1 MDLEF
6 NFYLKKAEI
15 FQALVWEK
23 IFKIALI
30 VKLRKILL
38 WLAIL
43 SAVLFLWG
51 FFGET
56 FADSTLK
63 ILLGSGLIFF
73 ALFLACWEINLFFEK
88 KLANPLLRQG
98 FGGQAK
104 DNLAE
109 LLSFES
115 AKAVRRSILFAKIN
129 NFSEINSSML
139 FYFLLKGNKELN
151 FIFSRAIL
159 NIEAI
164 EKTLKAYFK
173 TIKSEKFIGTF
184 SKDFQDTIYEA
195 LKILEGKDHKRI
207 EIGDILAALAKKDL
221 IFRKILVDSGLREE
235 DIDNLV
241 RWLEALKERTEN
253 KNKFWEYKSLAKH
266 GSIATEWASG
276 YTIVLDKFAIDWTDY
291 VKNRGFEKI
300 IGHKEAISQSER
312 VLGRTDINNV
322 LLVGEPGSGRGSII
336 QALAQKCLF
345 GESLPTLNYKR
356 VVELDMA
363 SLLSQIESM
372 EEVEAML
379 DRIFREIDRAGNII
393 LVINEFHNFVGQL
406 VRPGIIDISGV
417 LSPYLKSSNC
427 QILAVTTYSGL
438 HKYIESNLSVLSL
451 FEKVEVSEISDRDTI
466 ILLEN
471 QALFLEQKYKKF
483 VTYPA
488 IRDIVVLARKY
499 LTATIFPKK
508 AMDLLD
514 EIMVLA
520 SQNKKE
526 NLILPE
532 LVTRVISEKTQIPI
546 GEMGNKEKE
555 ILLHLEDLLHQRII
569 GQEEAVSEVSTAM
582 RRSRADIT
590 IRSGPMGTFLFLG
603 PTGVG
608 KTETSKALAAIYFS
622 SEEKMIRLDM
632 SEFQAVADIK
642 RLIGTEK
649 EEGLLTTKI
658 RENPFSLILLDEF
671 EKAHPD
677 ILNLFLQVFDEGHLT
692 DGAGRKVDFKNSLII
707 ATSNAGYKIILEA
720 IKEKKQ
726 MSEIKSELL
735 DFLFKEGVFR
745 PELINRFD
753 AVVVFRSLTKENLL
767 DIAGLMI
774 KKLKNNLAEKGI
786 DLTITDGLLEK
797 IVELGYNPVFGAR
810 EMRRV
815 IQDKLENVLAVALLS
830 GQIKRGDKVEIA
842 PEDFKLIVKE
852 D

>member
-1 MDLEF
+1 MF
-6 NFYLKKAEI
+6 NFDLKKSAI

-23 IFKIALI
+23 IFKIALMG
-30 VKLRKILL
+30 KLRKTFL

-43 SAVLFLWG
+43 LAALFLFG
-51 FFGET
+51 FLGGT
-56 FADSTLK
+56 FEKSTLK
-63 ILLGSGLIFF
+63 VLLGSDIMFF

-88 KLANPLLRQG
+88 ELANP
-98 FGGQAK
+98 K
-104 DNLAE
+104 IKNEENLAE
-109 LLSFES
+109 FLSYQAARAVWS
-115 AKAVRRSILFAKIN
+115 AILFAQRN

-151 FIFSRAIL
+151 FVFSRAIL

-164 EKTLKAYFK
+164 KRTLEACFK
-173 TIKSEKFIGTF
+173 TERSEKFTGNF
-184 SKDFQDTIYEA
+184 SKDFQDTIFEA
-195 LKILEGKDHKRI
+195 LKISGQKDRKRI
-207 EIGDILAALAKKDL
+207 EIGDILAALAGKDL
-221 IFRKILVDSGLREE
+221 IFRKILIDSGLREE
-235 DIDNLV
+235 DMDNLG
-241 RWLEALKERTEN
+241 RWRESLKENIEN
-253 KNKFWEYKSLAKH
+253 RKKFWEYKNLAKH
-266 GSIATEWASG
+266 GSIAREWASG
-276 YTIVLDKFAIDWTDY
+276 YTIILDQFGIDWTDY

-300 IGHKEAISQSER
+300 IGHKETILQVER
-312 VLGRTDINNV
+312 VLGRSDINNA
-322 LLVGEPGSGRGSII
+322 LLVGESGSGRGSII

-356 VVELDMA
+356 VVELDMTT
-363 SLLSQIESM
+363 LLSQIESG
-372 EEVEAML
+372 EEVEMVL

-417 LSPYLKSSNC
+417 LSPYLKSPDC

-438 HKYIESNLSVLSL
+438 HKYIEQNPSILSL
-451 FEKVEVSEISDRDTI
+451 FEKVEVSEISEQDTI
-466 ILLEN
+466 VLLEN
-471 QALFLEQKYKKF
+471 QALVLEQKYKKF
-483 VTYPA
+483 ITYPA
-488 IRDIVVLARKY
+488 IRDIVVLAGKY
-499 LTATIFPKK
+499 LTGIPFPKK

-514 EIMVLA
+514 EIMVGA
-520 SQNKKE
+520 SQDKKE
-526 NLILPE
+526 NLILQE
-532 LVTRVISEKTQIPI
+532 HVAKIISEKTQIPI
-546 GEMGNKEKE
+546 GEMGNKEKD
-555 ILLHLEDLLHQRII
+555 ILLHLEDLLGLRIV

-582 RRSRADIT
+582 RRSRAEIT
-590 IRSGPMGTFLFLG
+590 IRSGPMGAFLFLG

-608 KTETSKALAAIYFS
+608 KTETAKALAAIYFG

-632 SEFQAVADIK
+632 SEFQAISDIP

-649 EEGLLTTKI
+649 EEGLLTTKV

-707 ATSNAGYKIILEA
+707 ATSNAGYQIILEA

-726 MSEIKSELL
+726 MSEIKTDLL

-745 PELINRFD
+745 PELLNRFD

-767 DIAGLMI
+767 DIAGLLLR
-774 KKLKNNLAEKGI
+774 KLKNNLDQKGI
-786 DLTITDGLLEK
+786 DLIITDNLKEK
-797 IVELGYNPVFGAR
+797 IVELGYSPIFGAR

-830 GQIKRGDKVEIA
+830 GQIKRGDRVEIT
-842 PEDFKLIVKE
+842 PKDFKLIVNE
-852 D
+852 N